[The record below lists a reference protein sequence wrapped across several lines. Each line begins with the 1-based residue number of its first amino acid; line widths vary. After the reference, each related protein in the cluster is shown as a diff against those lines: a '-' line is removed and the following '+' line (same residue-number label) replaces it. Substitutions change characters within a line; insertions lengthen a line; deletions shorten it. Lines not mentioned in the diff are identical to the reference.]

1 MAPGR
6 PITPDDDFET
16 AGVDSMGLLK
26 VLLFIGAEFGFWHNR
41 PIKSVAQWRRAVPA
55 KTKITVSLDPEIVDT
70 LGRVSRKTGTPRSR
84 LVGEAL
90 RLWQRVQLEEALK
103 EGYRAMAKADR
114 AAAEGYLS
122 AAREVLE

>member
-1 MAPGR
+1 MEA
-6 PITPDDDFET
+6 
-16 AGVDSMGLLK
+16 
-26 VLLFIGAEFGFWHNR
+26 N
-41 PIKSVAQWRRAVPA
+41 VPA
-55 KTKITVSLDPEIVDT
+55 KTKITISLDSEIVGT

-114 AAAEGYLS
+114 AVAERHLS
-122 AAREVLE
+122 AAREVLG

>member
-1 MAPGR
+1 MP
-6 PITPDDDFET
+6 P
-16 AGVDSMGLLK
+16 
-26 VLLFIGAEFGFWHNR
+26 
-41 PIKSVAQWRRAVPA
+41 
-55 KTKITVSLDPEIVDT
+55 KTKITVSLDPEIVGT

-84 LVGEAL
+84 LVGDAL

-114 AAAEGYLS
+114 ATAARHLP

>member
-1 MAPGR
+1 MAP
-6 PITPDDDFET
+6 
-16 AGVDSMGLLK
+16 
-26 VLLFIGAEFGFWHNR
+26 
-41 PIKSVAQWRRAVPA
+41 
-55 KTKITVSLDPEIVDT
+55 KTKITVTLDAEIVGT

-84 LVGEAL
+84 LVGDAL

-114 AAAEGYLS
+114 EVAERNLP